1 MPGGWRSWYSN
12 FMLLWAVAS
21 NTFLVLQLVKIYQFK
36 NATGVS
42 FPAYIVYIFGA
53 MVWMVY
59 GAFVLNERN
68 WAIVVNSSLAFML
81 ASAILAGIVK
91 YGNIK
96 E

>member
-1 MPGGWRSWYSN
+1 
-12 FMLLWAVAS
+12 
-21 NTFLVLQLVKIYQFK
+21 
-36 NATGVS
+36 
-42 FPAYIVYIFGA
+42 VYIFGA